1 MEQQQTQRQE
11 LEVLLR
17 QHVEKAHVE
26 VLSSQQR
33 GFECLPPSQFN
44 DSISAQF

>member
-17 QHVEKAHVE
+17 QHVDKAHVE

-33 GFECLPPSQFN
+33 GFRVCHL
-44 DSISAQF
+44 DSSMIQ